1 MYERDVGGGGG
12 PGVRMV
18 RGGGREDVAGRGRY
32 GKLLGRGS
40 FVWWSAG

>member
-1 MYERDVGGGGG
+1 MYERDVGGGGD

-18 RGGGREDVAGRGRY
+18 RGGGREGVAGRGRY